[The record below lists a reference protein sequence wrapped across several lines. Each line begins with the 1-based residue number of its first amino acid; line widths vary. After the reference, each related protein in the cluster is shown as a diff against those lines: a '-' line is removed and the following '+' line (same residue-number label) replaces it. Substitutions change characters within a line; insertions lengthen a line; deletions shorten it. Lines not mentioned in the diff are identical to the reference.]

1 MAVSN
6 NNKLLR
12 NFNTPNNE
20 EIIKGVGMHLY
31 TKKKIF

>member
-1 MAVSN
+1 MVVLN

-20 EIIKGVGMHLY
+20 EIIKGVGMYLH